1 MRCLAVASLLL
12 AAVGRTTAA
21 QRVVPAT
28 LARDVASASAER
40 EAPLM
45 PQAQRADSGIGRAD
59 GWPVLASA
67 ILPGAGQAML
77 RQDRAIIY
85 VALEALFLARYVRGT
100 REGNDER
107 DRYRTLASNVARAL
121 YSDVRPVGD
130 FEYYERMEKYV
141 ESGVYDVLPGG
152 ELEPETDTSTFNGA
166 TWLLARQTYW
176 ADANVSPPRDS
187 PEYARAI
194 AFYAGRAYD
203 RVYRWSWRN
212 AQLEYDEYRQTIRKS
227 NDAYK
232 VAATDLGLLIAN
244 HVLSTVDA
252 FVTVRLRARTVA
264 TGPGASRWE
273 VSGSLPFG
281 GPARSPRRN

>member
-1 MRCLAVASLLL
+1 MRRLLVTTLLL
-12 AAVGRTTAA
+12 AAATRVTWA
-21 QRVVPAT
+21 QRVVPPA
-28 LARDVASASAER
+28 LAPAEARPASGR
-40 EAPLM
+40 TVPLF
-45 PQAQRADSGIGRAD
+45 PQAQRADTAGGRAD

-85 VALEALFLARYVRGT
+85 VALEALFIARYVRGT

-121 YSDVRPVGD
+121 YSDVRPIGD

-141 ESGVYDVLPGG
+141 ESGVYDVNPGG
-152 ELEPETDTSTFNGA
+152 ELEPETDTATFNGA

-176 ADANVSPPRDS
+176 ADADVPPPRDS
-187 PEYARAI
+187 PEFARALS
-194 AFYAGRAYD
+194 FYAGRAYD
-203 RVYRWSWRN
+203 QAYRWSWRN

-232 VAATDLGLLIAN
+232 TAATDLGLLIAN

-252 FVTVRLRARTVA
+252 FVTVRLRARAVA
-264 TGPGASRWE
+264 TGSGTSRWE
-273 VSGSLPFG
+273 VSGSVPFG
-281 GPARSPRRN
+281 GPDRAARRN